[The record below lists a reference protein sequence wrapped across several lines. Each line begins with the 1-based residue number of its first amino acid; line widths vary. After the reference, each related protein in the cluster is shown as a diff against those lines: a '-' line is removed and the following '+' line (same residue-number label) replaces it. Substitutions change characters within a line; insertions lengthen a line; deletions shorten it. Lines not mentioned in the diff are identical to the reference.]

1 MFQESKMIEDLKREY
16 NEKLKK
22 IRQKEKERKEKIYKK
37 LSIAILKDFEVNK
50 DFINEFN
57 LLIDKLNCNNTKSI
71 MATINSLYNFNKTTD
86 TIEDAKNKN

>member
-37 LSIAILKDFEVNK
+37 LSIAILKDFEVNQ

-57 LLIDKLNCNNTKSI
+57 SLINKLNCNNTKSI
-71 MATINSLYNFNKTTD
+71 METINSLYNFNKTTD

>member
-1 MFQESKMIEDLKREY
+1 MIEDLKREY

-37 LSIAILKDFEVNK
+37 LSIAILKDFEVNQ

-57 LLIDKLNCNNTKSI
+57 LLINKLNCNNTKSI
-71 MATINSLYNFNKTTD
+71 METINSLYNFNKTTD